1 MNGTDMK
8 RNIVIIGL
16 GSMGKRRIRLLKELY
31 PENKYF
37 GIDSN
42 VDRAVAVRDEYEVD
56 VFDSLDELQ
65 QSEIFAAFICTSP
78 KSHAKLIEQCLI
90 KGWHVFTEINLLS
103 DKYEENIALAKK
115 MNRTLFLSSTPIYKE
130 EIRYITKRVQ
140 DTQGKKAYSYHVG
153 QYLPDWHPWDILED
167 FFVSDKATNGCRELM
182 AIEFPWLLNTFGKI
196 SDMHVIRQTLTGLN
210 LGFSDTYSIQFKH
223 ENGIVGNVMIDVVSR
238 QAVRRLEIVGENL
251 YITWAGIPD
260 TLYEKDL
267 DTGQLKCVHTG
278 AYIHDEHYGSFIN
291 EYAYMQEIQ
300 EFFMVIEGKTA
311 CYGFEDDLITLSLID
326 QIEGKV

>member
-1 MNGTDMK
+1 MK

-42 VDRAVAVRDEYEVD
+42 IDRAVAVRDEYEVD

-78 KSHAKLIEQCLI
+78 KSHATLIEQCLI

-103 DKYEENIALAKK
+103 DKYEENIELAKK

-130 EIRYITKRVQ
+130 EIRYITKRVEE
-140 DTQGKKAYSYHVG
+140 TSGKKAYSYHVG
-153 QYLPDWHPWDILED
+153 QYLPDWHPWDILKD

-196 SDMHVIRQTLTGLN
+196 SDMYVIHQTLTGLN
-210 LGFSDTYSIQFKH
+210 LGFPDTYSIQFKH

-238 QAVRRLEIVGENL
+238 QAVRRLEIIGENL
-251 YITWAGIPD
+251 YITWDGTPD
-260 TLYEKDL
+260 TLHEKDL
-267 DTGQLKCVHTG
+267 NTGQLKGVHTG
-278 AYIHDEHYGSFIN
+278 EYIHDEHYGSFIN

-300 EFFMVIEGKTA
+300 EFFKVIEGKTPL
-311 CYGFEDDLITLSLID
+311 YSFDKDFETLKLID
-326 QIEGKV
+326 KIELWEK